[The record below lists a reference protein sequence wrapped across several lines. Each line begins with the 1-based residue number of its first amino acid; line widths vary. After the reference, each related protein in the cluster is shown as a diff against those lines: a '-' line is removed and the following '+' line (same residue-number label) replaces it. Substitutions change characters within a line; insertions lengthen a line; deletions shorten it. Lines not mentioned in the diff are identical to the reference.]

1 MNITVTYKRTIQ
13 AQPYEPL
20 TFEATVSDVPVANI
34 DAIPSKV
41 AECSTKLEDAVDNL
55 IMNKLTDERNALM
68 DGMEAETGNLIMDA
82 SEAIG

>member
-20 TFEATVSDVPVANI
+20 TFEATVSDVPVDNI
-34 DAIPSKV
+34 DAIPSKIS
-41 AECSTKLEDAVDNL
+41 ECSAKLEDAVDNL
-55 IMNKLTDERNALM
+55 ILNKLTDERNALVDKM
-68 DGMEAETGNLIMDA
+68 NTDTGDLIMDA

>member
-13 AQPYEPL
+13 AHPYEPL

-41 AECSTKLEDAVDNL
+41 AECSVKLEETVDNL
-55 IMNKLTDERNALM
+55 ILNKLTDERNADM

-82 SEAIG
+82 GDAIG

>member
-13 AQPYEPL
+13 ASPYEPL
-20 TFEATVSDVPVANI
+20 TFEATVSDVPVDSI

-41 AECSTKLEDAVDNL
+41 AECSAKLEETVDNL
-55 IMNKLTDERNALM
+55 ILNKLTDERNALI

-82 SEAIG
+82 GDAIG

>member
-20 TFEATVSDVPVANI
+20 TFEATVSEVPVDNI

-41 AECSTKLEDAVDNL
+41 AECSAKLEDAVDNL
-55 IMNKLTDERNALM
+55 IMNKLTAERNALVDEM
-68 DGMEAETGNLIMDA
+68 NTDTGDLIMDA

>member
-13 AQPYEPL
+13 AHPYEPL

-41 AECSTKLEDAVDNL
+41 AECSTKLEETVDNL
-55 IMNKLTDERNALM
+55 ILNKLTDERNADM
-68 DGMEAETGNLIMDA
+68 DGMEAETGNLIMDVGDV
-82 SEAIG
+82 IG

>member
-20 TFEATVSDVPVANI
+20 TFEATVSDVPVDNI
-34 DAIPSKV
+34 DAIPSKIS
-41 AECSTKLEDAVDNL
+41 ECSAKLEDAVDNL
-55 IMNKLTDERNALM
+55 IMNKLTDERNALVDKM
-68 DGMEAETGNLIMDA
+68 NTDTGDLIMDA

>member
-13 AQPYEPL
+13 AHPYEPL

-41 AECSTKLEDAVDNL
+41 AECSTKLEETVDNL
-55 IMNKLTDERNALM
+55 IFHKLTDERDALVDTMNA
-68 DGMEAETGNLIMDA
+68 DTGDMIMDA
-82 SEAIG
+82 GDVIG

>member
-13 AQPYEPL
+13 AHPYEPL

-41 AECSTKLEDAVDNL
+41 AECSVKLEETVDNL
-55 IMNKLTDERNALM
+55 ILNKLTDERNADM
-68 DGMEAETGNLIMDA
+68 DGMEDETGNLIMDVGDV
-82 SEAIG
+82 IG